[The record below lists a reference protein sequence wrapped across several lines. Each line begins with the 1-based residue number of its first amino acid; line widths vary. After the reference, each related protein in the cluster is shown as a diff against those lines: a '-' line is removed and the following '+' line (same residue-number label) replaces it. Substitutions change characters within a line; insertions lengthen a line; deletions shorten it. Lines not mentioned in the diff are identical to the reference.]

1 LKQRILT
8 AIVAAALVLV
18 ALWAPTPW
26 PWWILAVVVSGLA
39 GSELA
44 RLLQSPALTL
54 VAPLAVGALVFRS
67 EELPEGVFRAGI
79 SILALVWIAC
89 IALLALRMRVA
100 NSTERLIF
108 GGVYLSVPLGL
119 LAWAISLDLPGA
131 WKAPLLVLLPLWA
144 GDTAAIFAGRAFGRR
159 PLAPEI
165 SPKKTVEGS
174 LANLAACVGIAL
186 AVGTACGL
194 GWMSSVGIGLATG
207 ILGQAGDLF
216 ESALKRQA
224 GAKDSGGLLPGHGGV
239 LDRIDSLLFA
249 APVVIWI
256 LAASA

>member
-1 LKQRILT
+1 
-8 AIVAAALVLV
+8 LVCI
-18 ALWAPTPW
+18 P
-26 PWWILAVVVSGLA
+26 
-39 GSELA
+39 
-44 RLLQSPALTL
+44 
-54 VAPLAVGALVFRS
+54 F
-67 EELPEGVFRAGI
+67 
-79 SILALVWIAC
+79 